1 MIHIKVPS
9 EFVSDFCAAFSTTT
23 CPLETF
29 IISLW
34 PPSMTSTLG
43 LDANLIPFS
52 GTSISMFS
60 ISGLVTFCFSTIK
73 GFKNPW
79 VALLFG
85 GMMRISWICGT
96 PSFSFGLTRIVY
108 FASRGLGPEA
118 GATKS
123 ACNSVTSGASS
134 ALAVAFFRSGS
145 VALVLSSL
153 VS

>member
-1 MIHIKVPS
+1 MIHTIIPL

-23 CPLETF
+23 CPLVTF

-43 LDANLIPFS
+43 LDANLTPFS
-52 GTSISMFS
+52 GTSISIFS
-60 ISGLVTFCFSTIK
+60 IMGLVTFCFSTIK
-73 GFKNPW
+73 GFTNPW
-79 VALLFG
+79 VALFFG

-96 PSFSFGLTRIVY
+96 PSLSFGLTRIVY
-108 FASRGLGPEA
+108 FASKGLGPEE
-118 GATKS
+118 GATRS
-123 ACNSVTSGASS
+123 AWSSVTSGASS
-134 ALAVAFFRSGS
+134 ALAVALLSSWS